1 MSDSSD
7 EDKQEKVTE
16 ALTKNVITWVK
27 LDDQIRENRAQTK
40 ILLDEKKQYE
50 QFILDFLE
58 NTNEKV
64 LEISDGRLRRNVS
77 KTKAPLKKETIFNS
91 LKEITKDEEKSLKL
105 TEYIIN
111 NRAMVERIN
120 LKRTRNRGSKKTN
133 K

>member
-1 MSDSSD
+1 MSDSSE

-111 NRAMVERIN
+111 NRAMVERVN
-120 LKRTRNRGSKKTN
+120 LKRTRNRGPKKKN
-133 K
+133 

>member
-1 MSDSSD
+1 MSDSSE

-64 LEISDGRLRRNVS
+64 LEISDGRLR
-77 KTKAPLKKETIFNS
+77 
-91 LKEITKDEEKSLKL
+91 
-105 TEYIIN
+105 
-111 NRAMVERIN
+111 
-120 LKRTRNRGSKKTN
+120 
-133 K
+133 

>member
-1 MSDSSD
+1 MSDSS
-7 EDKQEKVTE
+7 EDNKQEKVTE
-16 ALTKNVITWVK
+16 ELTKNVITWVK

-58 NTNEKV
+58 NANEKV

-111 NRAMVERIN
+111 NRAMVERVN
-120 LKRTRNRGSKKTN
+120 LKRTRNRGSKKKN
-133 K
+133 

>member
-7 EDKQEKVTE
+7 EDKQDKVTE

-58 NTNEKV
+58 NANEKV

-111 NRAMVERIN
+111 NRAMVERVN
-120 LKRTRNRGSKKTN
+120 LKRTRNRGSKKKN
-133 K
+133 

>member
-1 MSDSSD
+1 MSDTSED
-7 EDKQEKVTE
+7 DKQEKVTK

-27 LDDQIRENRAQTK
+27 LDDQIRESRAQTK

-120 LKRTRNRGSKKTN
+120 LKRTRNRGSKKKN
-133 K
+133 